1 MKKLILF
8 LGFVTAQTVYEGEIT
23 FDYEGTEDGTF
34 SSIIQ
39 DSIISAFSFNQTT
52 GDTSYLLLASITQQE
67 DDEFDLFLAILTD
80 TTFPVGPRTWDIPG
94 EGDENNP
101 LSLETI
107 VVFMPGL
114 DSTFVLE
121 LFDSVTDTS
130 SSNDSS
136 DVISDIFS
144 NLTNDLYL
152 GLQGEVEITES
163 TDTSIIG
170 VFNTVMIKPAF
181 YFPPH
186 TISIDNGEFIFNEV
200 SLPALSISNDLQ
212 PLRTN
217 ILQEVYPNPFNSSIV
232 IKFFIEGGPRDISL
246 SIFDING
253 RNLETLFSGPIAPG
267 TKSVRWDSGQ
277 NSSGIYFVVLE
288 TEHYVDS
295 KKLILVK

>member
-1 MKKLILF
+1 MKKLIFF
-8 LGFVTAQTVYEGEIT
+8 LGFITAQTVYEGEIT

-39 DSIISAFSFNQTT
+39 DSIVSAFSFNQTT

-94 EGDENNP
+94 EGDEDNP

-217 ILQEVYPNPFNSSIV
+217 IFQEVYPNPFNSSIV
-232 IKFFIEGGPRDISL
+232 IEFFIEEGPRDISL

>member
-1 MKKLILF
+1 MKKLIFF
-8 LGFVTAQTVYEGEIT
+8 LGFITAQTVYEGEIT
-23 FDYEGTEDGTF
+23 FDYEGTEDGAF

-39 DSIISAFSFNQTT
+39 DSIVSAFSFNQTT

-94 EGDENNP
+94 EGDEDNP

-121 LFDSVTDTS
+121 QFNSVTDTS
-130 SSNDSS
+130 NSNDSS

-152 GLQGEVEITES
+152 GLQGEVEVTES

-170 VFNTVMIKPAF
+170 VFNTVMIIPAF
-181 YFPPH
+181 YFPPL

-200 SLPALSISNDLQ
+200 SLPGL
-212 PLRTN
+212 
-217 ILQEVYPNPFNSSIV
+217 
-232 IKFFIEGGPRDISL
+232 
-246 SIFDING
+246 
-253 RNLETLFSGPIAPG
+253 
-267 TKSVRWDSGQ
+267 
-277 NSSGIYFVVLE
+277 
-288 TEHYVDS
+288 
-295 KKLILVK
+295 

>member
-1 MKKLILF
+1 MKKLIFF
-8 LGFVTAQTVYEGEIT
+8 LGFITAQTVYEGEIT

-39 DSIISAFSFNQTT
+39 DSIVSAFSFNQTT

-94 EGDENNP
+94 EGDEDNP

-217 ILQEVYPNPFNSSIV
+217 IFQEVYPNPFNSSIV
-232 IKFFIEGGPRDISL
+232 IELFMEEGPRDISL

>member
-1 MKKLILF
+1 MKKLIFF
-8 LGFVTAQTVYEGEIT
+8 LGFITAQTVYEGEIT
-23 FDYEGTEDGTF
+23 FDYEGTEEGTF

-39 DSIISAFSFNQTT
+39 DSIVSAFSFNQTT

-94 EGDENNP
+94 EGDEDNP

-114 DSTFVLE
+114 DSTFVLD

-130 SSNDSS
+130 STNDSS

-144 NLTNDLYL
+144 SLTNDLYL

-232 IKFFIEGGPRDISL
+232 IELFIEEGPRDISL

-267 TKSVRWDSGQ
+267 AKSVRWDSGQ

>member
-39 DSIISAFSFNQTT
+39 DSIVSAFSLNQTT

-152 GLQGEVEITES
+152 GLQGEVEITAS

-232 IKFFIEGGPRDISL
+232 IEFFIEEGPRDISL

-267 TKSVRWDSGQ
+267 AKSVRWDSGQ

>member
-39 DSIISAFSFNQTT
+39 DSIVSAFSLNQTT

-94 EGDENNP
+94 EGDEDNP

-107 VVFMPGL
+107 VIFMPGL
-114 DSTFVLE
+114 DSTFVLN

-163 TDTSIIG
+163 TDTSIVG

-232 IKFFIEGGPRDISL
+232 IEFFIEEGPRDISL

>member
-1 MKKLILF
+1 MKKLIFF
-8 LGFVTAQTVYEGEIT
+8 LGFITAQTVYEGEIT

-39 DSIISAFSFNQTT
+39 DSIVSAFSFNQTT

-94 EGDENNP
+94 EGDEDNP

-121 LFDSVTDTS
+121 LFNSVTDTS
-130 SSNDSS
+130 NSNDSS

-212 PLRTN
+212 PLRKN

-232 IKFFIEGGPRDISL
+232 IEFFIEEGPRDISL

-253 RNLETLFSGPIAPG
+253 RNLETLFSGPITPG
-267 TKSVRWDSGQ
+267 ANSVRWDSGQ

>member
-39 DSIISAFSFNQTT
+39 DSIVSAFSFNQTT

-80 TTFPVGPRTWDIPG
+80 TTFPAGPRTWDIPG
-94 EGDENNP
+94 EGDEDNP

-130 SSNDSS
+130 NSNDSS

-186 TISIDNGEFIFNEV
+186 TISIDNGEFNFNEV

-212 PLRTN
+212 PLKTN
-217 ILQEVYPNPFNSSIV
+217 ILQDVYPNPFNSSIV
-232 IKFFIEGGPRDISL
+232 IEFFIEEGPRDISL

-267 TKSVRWDSGQ
+267 KKSVRWDSGQ

>member
-39 DSIISAFSFNQTT
+39 DSIVSAFSFNQTT

-67 DDEFDLFLAILTD
+67 NDEFDLFLAILTD

-163 TDTSIIG
+163 TDTSIVG

-232 IKFFIEGGPRDISL
+232 IEFFIEEGPRGISL

>member
-1 MKKLILF
+1 LKKLIF
-8 LGFVTAQTVYEGEIT
+8 FFGFITAQTVYEGEIT

-39 DSIISAFSFNQTT
+39 DSIVSAFSFNQTT

-114 DSTFVLE
+114 DSTFVLD

-130 SSNDSS
+130 STNDSS

-144 NLTNDLYL
+144 SLTNDLYL

-186 TISIDNGEFIFNEV
+186 AISIDNGEFIFNEV
-200 SLPALSISNDLQ
+200 SLPDLSISNELQ
-212 PLRTN
+212 PLKTN
-217 ILQEVYPNPFNSSIV
+217 ILQDVYPNPFNSSIA
-232 IKFFIEGGPRDISL
+232 IEFFIEEGLRDISL

-253 RNLETLFSGPIAPG
+253 RNLETLFSGSIAPG
-267 TKSVRWDSGQ
+267 TKSIRWDSGQ

-288 TEHYVDS
+288 TEHFVDS
-295 KKLILVK
+295 KKMILVK

>member
-39 DSIISAFSFNQTT
+39 DSIVSAYSFNQTT

-94 EGDENNP
+94 EGDEDNP

-130 SSNDSS
+130 NSNDSS

-200 SLPALSISNDLQ
+200 SLPDLSISNDLQ
-212 PLRTN
+212 PLKTN
-217 ILQEVYPNPFNSSIV
+217 ILQDVYPNPFNSSIV
-232 IKFFIEGGPRDISL
+232 IEFFIEEGLRDISL

-253 RNLETLFSGPIAPG
+253 RNLETLFSGSMSPG
-267 TKSVRWDSGQ
+267 AKLIRWDSGQ

>member
-1 MKKLILF
+1 M
-8 LGFVTAQTVYEGEIT
+8 
-23 FDYEGTEDGTF
+23 
-34 SSIIQ
+34 
-39 DSIISAFSFNQTT
+39 
-52 GDTSYLLLASITQQE
+52 
-67 DDEFDLFLAILTD
+67 
-80 TTFPVGPRTWDIPG
+80 GPRTWDIPG

-101 LSLETI
+101 LSIETI

-121 LFDSVTDTS
+121 LFDTVTDSS

-217 ILQEVYPNPFNSSIV
+217 ILQEVYPNPFNSSIIIDLGAYV
-232 IKFFIEGGPRDISL
+232 SSQSPSIS
-246 SIFDING
+246 
-253 RNLETLFSGPIAPG
+253 
-267 TKSVRWDSGQ
+267 SVRGS
-277 NSSGIYFVVLE
+277 
-288 TEHYVDS
+288 
-295 KKLILVK
+295 

>member
-1 MKKLILF
+1 MKKLIFFFSL
-8 LGFVTAQTVYEGEIT
+8 LTAQAAYEGQVT
-23 FDYEGTEDGTF
+23 FEYEGTEDGTF

-39 DSIISAFSFNQTT
+39 DSTVSAFSFNQTT

-217 ILQEVYPNPFNSSIV
+217 IFQEVYPNPFNSSIV
-232 IKFFIEGGPRDISL
+232 IEFFIEEGPRDISL

-253 RNLETLFSGPIAPG
+253 RNLETLFFGPIAPG

>member
-39 DSIISAFSFNQTT
+39 DSIVSAFSLNQTT

-80 TTFPVGPRTWDIPG
+80 TTFPVSPRTWDIPG
-94 EGDENNP
+94 EGDEDNP

-130 SSNDSS
+130 NSNDSS

-152 GLQGEVEITES
+152 GLQGEVEITAS

-217 ILQEVYPNPFNSSIV
+217 IFQEVYPNPFNSSIV
-232 IKFFIEGGPRDISL
+232 IELFMEEGPRDISL

>member
-1 MKKLILF
+1 MKKLIF
-8 LGFVTAQTVYEGEIT
+8 FFGFITAQTVYEGEIT

-39 DSIISAFSFNQTT
+39 DSIVSAFSFNQTT

-94 EGDENNP
+94 EGDEDNP

-130 SSNDSS
+130 NSNDSS

-217 ILQEVYPNPFNSSIV
+217 IFQEVYPNPFNSSIV
-232 IKFFIEGGPRDISL
+232 IEFFIEEGPRDISL

-253 RNLETLFSGPIAPG
+253 RNLETLFSGTIAPG

>member
-1 MKKLILF
+1 MYKR
-8 LGFVTAQTVYEGEIT
+8 Q
-23 FDYEGTEDGTF
+23 
-34 SSIIQ
+34 
-39 DSIISAFSFNQTT
+39 
-52 GDTSYLLLASITQQE
+52 
-67 DDEFDLFLAILTD
+67 
-80 TTFPVGPRTWDIPG
+80 
-94 EGDENNP
+94 
-101 LSLETI
+101 
-107 VVFMPGL
+107 
-114 DSTFVLE
+114 
-121 LFDSVTDTS
+121 
-130 SSNDSS
+130 
-136 DVISDIFS
+136 
-144 NLTNDLYL
+144 TNDLYL
-152 GLQGEVEITES
+152 GLQGEVEITAS

-217 ILQEVYPNPFNSSIV
+217 IIQEVYPNPFNSSIV
-232 IKFFIEGGPRDISL
+232 IEFFIEEGPRDISL

-253 RNLETLFSGPIAPG
+253 RNLETLFSGPITPG
-267 TKSVRWDSGQ
+267 ANSVRWDSGQ

>member
-1 MKKLILF
+1 MKKLLF
-8 LGFVTAQTVYEGEIT
+8 FLSFITAQTVYEGEIT
-23 FDYEGTEDGTF
+23 FDYEGTEDGIF

-39 DSIISAFSFNQTT
+39 DSIVSAFSFNQTT
-52 GDTSYLLLASITQQE
+52 GDTSYLLLASLTQQE
-67 DDEFDLFLAILTD
+67 EDEFDLFLAILTD
-80 TTFPVGPRTWDIPG
+80 TTFPAGPRTWDIPG
-94 EGDENNP
+94 EGDEDNP

-107 VVFMPGL
+107 VIFMPGL
-114 DSTFVLE
+114 DSTFVLD

-130 SSNDSS
+130 STNDSN
-136 DVISDIFS
+136 DVISEIFS
-144 NLTNDLYL
+144 SLTNDLYL

-163 TDTSIIG
+163 TDTSIVG

-200 SLPALSISNDLQ
+200 SLTPLSISNDLQ
-212 PLRTN
+212 PLQAN
-217 ILQEVYPNPFNSSIV
+217 ILKEVYPNPFNSSVKID
-232 IKFFIEGGPRDISL
+232 FFIDQGHSDVSL

-253 RNLETLFSGPIAPG
+253 RNLETLFSGSIRPG
-267 TKSVRWDSGQ
+267 VNSVRWDSGE

-288 TEHYVDS
+288 TEHSVDS

>member
-1 MKKLILF
+1 LKKLIFF
-8 LGFVTAQTVYEGEIT
+8 LGFITAQTVYEGEIT

-39 DSIISAFSFNQTT
+39 DSIVSAFSFNQTT

-94 EGDENNP
+94 EGDEDNP

-114 DSTFVLE
+114 DSTFVLD

-130 SSNDSS
+130 STNDSS

-144 NLTNDLYL
+144 SLTNDLYL

-232 IKFFIEGGPRDISL
+232 IEFFIEEGPRDISL

-267 TKSVRWDSGQ
+267 AKSVRWDSGQ

>member
-1 MKKLILF
+1 MKKLIFF
-8 LGFVTAQTVYEGEIT
+8 LGFITAQTVYEGEIT

-39 DSIISAFSFNQTT
+39 DSIVSAFSFNQTT

-67 DDEFDLFLAILTD
+67 DDEFDLFLAIITD

-94 EGDENNP
+94 EGDEDNP

-212 PLRTN
+212 PLKTN

-232 IKFFIEGGPRDISL
+232 IEYFIEEGLRDISL

>member
-1 MKKLILF
+1 LKKLILS

-39 DSIISAFSFNQTT
+39 DSIVSAFSFNQTT

-94 EGDENNP
+94 EGDEDNP

-130 SSNDSS
+130 NSNDSS

-163 TDTSIIG
+163 TDTSMIG

-212 PLRTN
+212 PLRKN
-217 ILQEVYPNPFNSSIV
+217 ILQEAYPNPFNSSIV
-232 IKFFIEGGPRDISL
+232 IEFLIEEGPRDISL

-253 RNLETLFSGPIAPG
+253 RNLETLFSGPITPG
-267 TKSVRWDSGQ
+267 ANSVRWDSGQ

>member
-1 MKKLILF
+1 MKKLIFF
-8 LGFVTAQTVYEGEIT
+8 LGFITAQTVYEGEIT
-23 FDYEGTEDGTF
+23 FDYEGTEEGTF

-39 DSIISAFSFNQTT
+39 DSIVSAFSFNQTT

-94 EGDENNP
+94 EGDEDNP

-114 DSTFVLE
+114 DSTFVLD

-130 SSNDSS
+130 STNDSS

-144 NLTNDLYL
+144 SLTNDLYL

-232 IKFFIEGGPRDISL
+232 IEFFIEEGPRDISL

-267 TKSVRWDSGQ
+267 AKSVRWDSGQ

>member
-39 DSIISAFSFNQTT
+39 DSIVSAFSFNQTT

-107 VVFMPGL
+107 VIFMPGL

-152 GLQGEVEITES
+152 GLQGEVEITAS

-232 IKFFIEGGPRDISL
+232 IKFFIEEGPRDISL

-253 RNLETLFSGPIAPG
+253 RNLETLFSGPIARG

>member
-1 MKKLILF
+1 MKKLIFF
-8 LGFVTAQTVYEGEIT
+8 LGFITAQTVYEGEIT

-39 DSIISAFSFNQTT
+39 DSIVSAFSFNQTT

-94 EGDENNP
+94 EGDEDNP

-114 DSTFVLE
+114 DSTFVLD

-130 SSNDSS
+130 STNDSS

-144 NLTNDLYL
+144 SLTNDLYL

-232 IKFFIEGGPRDISL
+232 IEFFIEEGPRDISL

-267 TKSVRWDSGQ
+267 AKSVRWDSGQ

>member
-1 MKKLILF
+1 MKKLIFF
-8 LGFVTAQTVYEGEIT
+8 LGFITAQTVYEGEIT

-39 DSIISAFSFNQTT
+39 DSIVSAFSFNQTT

-80 TTFPVGPRTWDIPG
+80 TTFPAGPRTWDIPG
-94 EGDENNP
+94 EGDEDNP

-130 SSNDSS
+130 NSNDSS

-186 TISIDNGEFIFNEV
+186 TISIDNGEFNFNEV

-217 ILQEVYPNPFNSSIV
+217 IFQEVYPNPFNSSIV
-232 IKFFIEGGPRDISL
+232 IEFFIEEDSRDISL